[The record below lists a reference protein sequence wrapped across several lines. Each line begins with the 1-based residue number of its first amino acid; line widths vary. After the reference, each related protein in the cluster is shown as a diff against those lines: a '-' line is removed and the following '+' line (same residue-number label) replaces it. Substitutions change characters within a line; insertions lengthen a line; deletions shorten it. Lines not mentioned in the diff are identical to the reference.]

1 MHEAERSELES
12 PVQIP
17 HFQEPPFR
25 DADACGGQ
33 ADDAEHPR
41 PVQHA
46 QRPVP
51 DVEIA
56 EIGLGH
62 GEAAHVPHGVHG
74 HDAQQA
80 PRRAG
85 PVDGHGHGFKAGGG
99 MLFKGLVHALLF
111 QGADFAQFFQRL
123 QVAAGYHERGGV
135 RLVCGFQNSRAVR
148 PFPGGSLPGVFP
160 LGVREGYAAFTR
172 GMEQGQVSRVPAA
185 VGGGAHGQSQDFF
198 RSVHRTGRNGI
209 LHRQGEVVID
219 KSRFHGSCLVR
230 MASPSSSNKWT
241 AQDWHGS

>member
-99 MLFKGLVHALLF
+99 MLFKGLVHAFLSRELTSHSF
-111 QGADFAQFFQRL
+111 SSAFRL
-123 QVAAGYHERGGV
+123 PRATMKGEASALSAAFRT
-135 RLVCGFQNSRAVR
+135 AVLY
-148 PFPGGSLPGVFP
+148 GLS
-160 LGVREGYAAFTR
+160 REGA
-172 GMEQGQVSRVPAA
+172 
-185 VGGGAHGQSQDFF
+185 SQEF
-198 RSVHRTGRNGI
+198 
-209 LHRQGEVVID
+209 
-219 KSRFHGSCLVR
+219 SCW
-230 MASPSSSNKWT
+230 A
-241 AQDWHGS
+241 